1 MHRVPSDLLSQR
13 QLTELVD
20 RQTRIVPPRIS
31 PGRRQRVGLERP
43 VWIRQDDPKAG
54 RVLVARGHLAAPA
67 NDARGVDS
75 LDRSEI
81 SAGI

>member
-1 MHRVPSDLLSQR
+1 M
-13 QLTELVD
+13 
-20 RQTRIVPPRIS
+20 
-31 PGRRQRVGLERP
+31 
-43 VWIRQDDPKAG
+43 WIRQDDPKAG

-81 SAGI
+81 SAGILDATLRRYTSSV